1 MVMSFTMVQQSGR
14 RSQVEAANEGRRRSD
29 RARME
34 LELLKA
40 VVMLSA
46 PSWEQPSP
54 DDADGQATPGGFI
67 GRTLRRIGRVFGS
80 PSGLG
85 R

>member
-1 MVMSFTMVQQSGR
+1 
-14 RSQVEAANEGRRRSD
+14 
-29 RARME
+29 ME